1 MIHKVLSKRTGKTT
15 WAISIRIGGIR
26 YREAGFPTK
35 DKADQY
41 IQDLKAAYKSRRIG
55 IEPEYERR
63 VIALQDLFEAR
74 ARDPINM
81 STGSR
86 RQLLRHFADFV
97 SVDPELPVRDVTV
110 SRLASYRANLMG
122 RFKVSTIEFVMAGI
136 VAGLNAGRLYFPEL
150 ETFRA
155 PALAGLP
162 NPGRAVLVSRGELIA
177 VRDELRQQDK
187 VGAADIFEMLIL
199 TGCRV
204 MELLNLRPEWIEWER
219 GLITL
224 PATAT
229 KTKTAR
235 ILPIT
240 PSLELLLQR
249 RANATPLCYATFY
262 RAICAAGRHRG
273 IEIGM
278 ESWRIHD
285 IRHTVASV
293 LAEAGIN
300 QKIIADLLGHSL
312 GGMTSRYTHST
323 LPALRAASGVL
334 ESYWNGRRVAAFPM
348 AVNE

>member
-15 WAISIRIGGIR
+15 WAISVRVGTIR

-41 IQDLKAAYKSRRIG
+41 IQELKAAYKSRRIG
-55 IEPEYERR
+55 LEPEYERR
-63 VIALQDLFEAR
+63 VITLQDLYEAR

-97 SVDPELPVRDVTV
+97 SIDPELPVRDVTV

-122 RFKVSTIEFVMAGI
+122 RFKVSTIEFVIAGI
-136 VAGLNAGRLYFPEL
+136 VAGLNSGRLYFPEL

-155 PALAGLP
+155 PALVGLP
-162 NPGRAVLVSRGELIA
+162 NPGRAVLIPRGELIA

-187 VGAADIFEMLIL
+187 VAAADVFEMLIL

-204 MELLNLRPEWIEWER
+204 MELLTLRPEWIEWER
-219 GLITL
+219 GLVGL
-224 PATAT
+224 PASAT
-229 KTKTAR
+229 KTKSAR

-240 PSLELLLQR
+240 PSLELLLR
-249 RANATPLCYATFY
+249 RRSVASVLCYATFY
-262 RAICAAGRHRG
+262 RAVCAAGRAQG
-273 IEIGM
+273 IDIGM
-278 ESWRIHD
+278 DNWRIHD
-285 IRHTVASV
+285 IRHTVASI
-293 LAEAGIN
+293 LAESGIN

-323 LPALRAASGVL
+323 LPALRAAAGVL
-334 ESYWNGRRVAAFPM
+334 ESYWEGRRVAAFPR

>member
-15 WAISIRIGGIR
+15 WGISIRVGGIR

-41 IQDLKAAYKSRRIG
+41 IQDLKAAYKSRRTG

-63 VIALQDLFEAR
+63 VITLQDLFEAR

-97 SVDPELPVRDVTV
+97 SIDPELPVRDVTV
-110 SRLASYRANLMG
+110 SRLASYRTTL
-122 RFKVSTIEFVMAGI
+122 RDKFKVSTIEFAIAGV
-136 VAGLNAGRLYFPEL
+136 VAGLNSGRLYFPEL

-155 PALAGLP
+155 PALEGLP
-162 NPGRAVLVSRGELIA
+162 NPGRAVLIPRGELVA
-177 VRDELRQQDK
+177 VRDELRRMERT
-187 VGAADIFEMLIL
+187 GAADIFEMLIL

-204 MELLNLRPEWIEWER
+204 MELLSLRPEWIEWER
-219 GLITL
+219 GLVGL
-224 PATAT
+224 PASAT
-229 KTKTAR
+229 KTRAAR

-240 PSLELLLQR
+240 PTLELLLR
-249 RANATPLCYATFY
+249 RQAVAPRLCYATFY
-262 RAICAAGRHRG
+262 RAVCAAGRHRG
-273 IEIGM
+273 IVIGM
-278 ESWRIHD
+278 DSWRIHD
-285 IRHTVASV
+285 IRHTVASF
-293 LAEAGIN
+293 LAEVGIN

-323 LPALRAASGVL
+323 LPALRTAAGVL
-334 ESYWNGRRVAAFPM
+334 ENYWSGRRVVAFPH

>member
-15 WAISIRIGGIR
+15 WAISIRVGGNR

-35 DKADQY
+35 DKADEY
-41 IQDLKAAYKSRRIG
+41 IQSLKAAYKSRRIG

-63 VIALQDLFEAR
+63 VITLQDLFEAR

-97 SVDPELPVRDVTV
+97 SIDPELPVRDVTV
-110 SRLASYRANLMG
+110 SRLASYRARLMSQY
-122 RFKVSTIEFVMAGI
+122 KVSTIEFVMAGI
-136 VAGLNAGRLYFPEL
+136 VAGLNSGRLYFPEL

-155 PALAGLP
+155 PMLVGLP
-162 NPGRAVLVSRGELIA
+162 NPGRAVLIPRSELVA
-177 VRDELRQQDK
+177 VRDELRRMERE
-187 VGAADIFEMLIL
+187 GAADIFEMLIL

-219 GLITL
+219 GLVSL
-224 PATAT
+224 PASAT
-229 KTKTAR
+229 KTRSAR
-235 ILPIT
+235 VLPIT
-240 PSLELLLQR
+240 PALELLLR
-249 RANATPLCYATFY
+249 RRSNAPHLCYATFY
-262 RAICAAGRHRG
+262 RAVCAAGRQQG
-273 IEIGM
+273 IVVGM
-278 ESWRIHD
+278 DSWRIHD

-293 LAEAGIN
+293 LAESGIN

-323 LPALRAASGVL
+323 LPALRAASSVL
-334 ESYWNGRRVAAFPM
+334 ESYWNGRRVAQFPI
-348 AVNE
+348 AVGE

>member
-15 WAISIRIGGIR
+15 WAISVRVGGLR
-26 YREAGFPTK
+26 YREAGFKTK
-35 DKADQY
+35 EKADEY
-41 IQDLKAAYKSRRIG
+41 IRDLKDAYKSRRLG

-63 VIALQDLFEAR
+63 VITLQDLFEAR
-74 ARDPINM
+74 ARDAINM

-97 SVDPELPVRDVTV
+97 SIDPDLPVRDVTV
-110 SRLASYRANLMG
+110 SRLASYRADLMG
-122 RFKVSTIEFVMAGI
+122 RFKVSTIEFVISGI
-136 VAGLNAGRLYFPEL
+136 VAGLNSGRLYFPEL

-155 PALAGLP
+155 PMLVGLP
-162 NPGRAVLVSRGELIA
+162 NPGRAVLIPRSELVA
-177 VRDELRQQDK
+177 VRDELRHEEK
-187 VGAADIFEMLIL
+187 VSAADIFEMLIL

-204 MELLNLRPEWIEWER
+204 MELLTLRPEWIEWER
-219 GLITL
+219 GLVAL
-224 PATAT
+224 PALAT

-240 PSLELLLQR
+240 PSLELLLR
-249 RANATPLCYATFY
+249 RQVNASPLCYATFY
-262 RAICAAGRHRG
+262 RAVCASARHRG
-273 IEIGM
+273 IVVGM
-278 ESWRIHD
+278 ENWRIHD

-293 LAEAGIN
+293 LAESGIN

-334 ESYWNGRRVAAFPM
+334 ESYWNGRRVAAFPQ